1 MFGILLDK
9 LMPRKEHYSE
19 DSEDCKCKND
29 WWITFLAFYLIG
41 SFIALVLSIYSGKKI
56 LTNSLA
62 DHVLAFF
69 SSYIYIFIYL
79 FKFVLSKKSSTSSET
94 SSDSLQVGKT
104 NVPASGSG
112 SGQVAASASAS
123 GQVPAPASGQVATS
137 AK

>member
-29 WWITFLAFYLIG
+29 WWITFLVFYIIG
-41 SFIALVLSIYSGKKI
+41 SFIALVLSISSGNKI

-62 DHVLAFF
+62 DHVLAFC

-79 FKFVLSKKSSTSSET
+79 FKFVLSKT
-94 SSDSLQVGKT
+94 SSDLAQVAKT
-104 NVPASGSG
+104 NAT
-112 SGQVAASASAS
+112 GQVAASAPASGQVAAS